1 MTQEPTD
8 RHEHV
13 RVDATPAGVQEQ
25 KVVHDEAVRERLI
38 LERVTQFIWL
48 VAAVLELLILMRVFL
63 KLMAANPNS
72 PFALMVYSISDLF
85 LFPFFGMTATPAID
99 GSVFEI
105 SSLIAMFVYFIAFWV
120 LARLIWLVFE
130 RPRARSV
137 TTYEAHDSAP
147 HEQVVVH
154 GQAPIVEK
162 QIVRE
167 EPVIERRIVYEQPV
181 VRETRVVREEPV
193 VEEHLVVKE
202 PAERETVVRRV
213 KRRNDPL
220 G

>member
-8 RHEHV
+8 RHEHM

-25 KVVHDEAVRERLI
+25 RIVHDEAVKERLI

-72 PFALMVYSISDLF
+72 PFALMVYSATDLF
-85 LFPFFGMTATPAID
+85 LFPFFGLTATPAIE

-105 SSLIAMFVYFIAFWV
+105 PSLIAMVVYFFSFWV
-120 LARLIWLVFE
+120 LARLVWLVFE

-137 TTYEAHDSAP
+137 TTYEAHHSAP
-147 HEQVVVH
+147 QEQVVVH
-154 GQAPIVEK
+154 EHVPVVEK
-162 QIVRE
+162 QILRE
-167 EPVIERRIVYEQPV
+167 EPVVERHVVYEQPV
-181 VRETRVVREEPV
+181 VREQPV
-193 VEEHLVVKE
+193 VEEHVVVKD
-202 PAERETVVRRV
+202 PAERETAVRRV
-213 KRRNDPL
+213 NRSNDSPE
-220 G
+220 